1 MKKRIP
7 LFYTLMFTFAAT
19 LPEVAAAKVEIYTL
33 SASNGNLLEFPA
45 DGNAVMMAISG
56 ENAFTVC
63 RQDGVWLSKFGGFV
77 VGPFQ
82 PSISTP
88 NFLRRIGG
96 STALQS
102 DGTLRIFNSVSDQ
115 PTQINPFG
123 GDVRG
128 NVFVYH
134 LDLSLNDLLNT
145 PAGVPVPSQF
155 RSTETRI
162 QINSIYAVQP
172 RDVATTGG
180 VSTVNLAWQ
189 LTKIADA
196 DVVPSDCRT
205 SLARSATPVTA
216 PAAPQLDNTPDPV
229 VVVPTPV
236 VTEPGNT
243 TAIPIANDSTTPP
256 AAPAESSDGG
266 GAMVWTML
274 LLMAGMFKRRGV
286 GHVQN

>member
-1 MKKRIP
+1 MKKNIP
-7 LFYTLMFTFAAT
+7 LFYPLIFTLAFVF
-19 LPEVAAAKVEIYTL
+19 PGVAPAKVEIYTL
-33 SASNGNLLEFPA
+33 SASNGNLLEFPL
-45 DGNAVMMAISG
+45 DGGTVMMAISG
-56 ENAFTVC
+56 EDAFTVC

-88 NFLRRIGG
+88 NVSRRIGG

-134 LDLSLNDLLNT
+134 LDLSLNDLLNA
-145 PAGVPVPSQF
+145 PMGVPVPNQL

-162 QINSIYAVQP
+162 QINSIYAVKP

-180 VSTVNLAWQ
+180 VSTVNLVWQ
-189 LTKIADA
+189 LTKIADV
-196 DVVPSDCRT
+196 DVAPSDCRS
-205 SLARSATPVTA
+205 SLARSVTPVTT
-216 PAAPQLDNTPDPV
+216 PAAPQLDNTPPADPV
-229 VVVPTPV
+229 QVVPAPVVAERGDTTPV
-236 VTEPGNT
+236 T
-243 TAIPIANDSTTPP
+243 TNPP
-256 AAPAESSDGG
+256 APAAAESSDGG
-266 GAMVWTML
+266 GAMVWSL
-274 LLMAGMFKRRGV
+274 ALLMVSLLSRRGWARARI
-286 GHVQN
+286 